1 MSVKPIKVTLY
12 YRVSTTAEAQE
23 ESFKNQ
29 PKFFKLLLGT
39 PEYKKTH
46 KAVEKLY
53 CDYGLSGTKLNRDGF
68 NKMLEDA
75 GLVVKIDEG
84 AIIPHPLY
92 PDRKIKQNTYTT
104 YVDPNKKPKFEEI
117 WCKTTSRWAR
127 NINAYDIICT
137 LRLAQVY
144 VFFSDQKL
152 TSRNI
157 SHLPLIRNRLNEDMA
172 YSEQVSR
179 TQEIALLQY
188 IDENRVRG
196 KTYGYIYHKK
206 EEDRLPYYTID
217 PIEGPAVQKI
227 FQWCVDGLGYQSIS
241 NELAKRKIFAPKTGE
256 PFNTSSISKIL
267 HNEKYKGF
275 NISGKYTTGPL
286 FEKLN
291 SATIRKDYKERLKET
306 ADLPAIVTPEL
317 WDKAQKAMEKRRTT
331 PESKIGLNL
340 PSHPFK
346 DLLRCGTCGNHFVYD
361 NNNGRGFFKCSTKA
375 TKGASVCNCNN
386 LFQYQLDAFLERL
399 MNEDLHGL
407 IITDYENTII
417 SLITLCEGYL
427 NRLKNPS
434 ALDNA
439 ELQELNLKLQSK
451 LAGRNKLLDLLSSGE
466 YDPEQEKDFDIRI
479 KSVDSE
485 IKALKFGISQL
496 ETPTSD
502 MIEKLNE
509 LFNCIFSEFKIVENK
524 KEKYTK
530 EEVLNLLS
538 QIQVFGKTENMLGGK
553 TPDVILIPIIQ
564 TTEMAQ
570 GLILAGYSEFAYKFR
585 NKLPDYFAPE
595 TYTEKIRHGKVI
607 KQESSPIHPFDDPN
621 LSEAERYDL
630 LDKTTKSQWP
640 TGQSKYILNSNAFY
654 TQTGELGYVSELGF
668 ENISIMQQIK
678 DYAQKLYDE
687 FLQVKEQNNY

>member
-1 MSVKPIKVTLY
+1 MSKKPIKVTVY
-12 YRVSTTAEAQE
+12 YRVSTKAESQE

-29 PKFFKLLLGT
+29 PKFYNLLLSQ

-46 KAVEKLY
+46 KAISKSY
-53 CDYGLSGTKLNRDGF
+53 CDYGLSGTKLNRKGF
-68 NKMLEDA
+68 NAMLEDA
-75 GLVVKIDEG
+75 GLDIEIRKGQD
-84 AIIPHPLY
+84 IPHPLY
-92 PDRKIKQNTYTT
+92 PNRKIKQNKYITT
-104 YVDPNKKPKFEEI
+104 VNPNKKPKFDEI
-117 WCKTTSRWAR
+117 WCKTTSRWSR
-127 NINAYDIICT
+127 NINGYDIINT
-137 LRLAQVY
+137 LRLAKVY
-144 VFFSDQKL
+144 VFFSDQNL
-152 TSRNI
+152 TSRNLNHMPI
-157 SHLPLIRNRLNEDMA
+157 IRERLNADMA

-179 TQEIALLQY
+179 TQQIAQLQY
-188 IDENRVRG
+188 IEENRLRG
-196 KTYGYIYHKK
+196 CPYGYIYHKK
-206 EEDRLPYYTID
+206 EDNKLPYYTIN

-241 NELAKRKIFAPKTGE
+241 NELAKRKIFAPKTGK
-256 PFNTSSISKIL
+256 PFTTSFVSRIL

-275 NISGKYTTGPL
+275 NNLGKYTTGPL
-286 FEKLN
+286 FEKLPY
-291 SATIRKDYKERLKET
+291 ATIQKDYEDRLKKS
-306 ADLPAIVTPEL
+306 DKLPPLVTPEL
-317 WDKAQKAMEKRRTT
+317 WNKAQEAMKERRTT
-331 PESKIGLNL
+331 PESKIGLKV
-340 PSHPFK
+340 PTHPFK
-346 DLLRCGTCGNHFVYD
+346 DLLVCGSCGNHFVYD
-361 NNNGRGFFKCSTKA
+361 NNGGRGFFKCSTKA

-407 IITDYENTII
+407 IITDYENTVI

-427 NRLKNPS
+427 DRLKNPS

-439 ELQELNLKLQSK
+439 EQQELNLKLQSK

-466 YDPEQEKDFDIRI
+466 YDPEQEKDFDTRI
-479 KSVDSE
+479 KNVDSE
-485 IKALKFGISQL
+485 IKALRLGISQL

-502 MIEKLNE
+502 MIEKLSE

-570 GLILAGYSEFAYKFR
+570 GLILAGYSEFTYKFR
-585 NKLPDYFAPE
+585 NKLPDYFAPK

-607 KQESSPIHPFDDPN
+607 KQELSPIHPFDDPN

-687 FLQVKEQNNY
+687 FLQVKEQN